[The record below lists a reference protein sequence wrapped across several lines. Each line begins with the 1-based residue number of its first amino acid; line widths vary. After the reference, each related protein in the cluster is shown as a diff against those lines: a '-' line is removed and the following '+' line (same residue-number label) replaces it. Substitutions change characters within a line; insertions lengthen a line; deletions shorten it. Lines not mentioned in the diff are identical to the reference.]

1 LTLGLA
7 DDTQDRQ
14 FALAMLDSLEINAQ
28 LGDFVKVTSN
38 FKAKKSADGTYFLYF
53 QTQHHVQRIY
63 KSDCRGNASTDLKT
77 CIEGGERRK
86 WNVQGCR
93 K

>member
-38 FKAKKSADGTYFLYF
+38 FKAKKSADGTLTPSY
-53 QTQHHVQRIY
+53 
-63 KSDCRGNASTDLKT
+63 
-77 CIEGGERRK
+77 
-86 WNVQGCR
+86 
-93 K
+93 